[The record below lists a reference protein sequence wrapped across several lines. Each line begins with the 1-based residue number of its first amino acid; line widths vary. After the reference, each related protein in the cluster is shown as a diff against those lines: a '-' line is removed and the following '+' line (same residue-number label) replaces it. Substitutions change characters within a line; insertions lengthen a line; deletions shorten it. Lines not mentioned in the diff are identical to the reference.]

1 MYLAYTAE
9 QQALRREIRQYMAA
23 LMAAPLRA
31 ELESQAAGGPHYRRA
46 MQQLGADGWLGI
58 GWPVEHGGQGRGPI
72 EQFIFFDEVQGAG
85 FPVPILTLNT
95 VGPTLMRFGTDAQKS
110 RYLHAILAGTCHF
123 SIGYSEPG
131 AGTDLAS
138 LKTKAVLADHE
149 YVIEGQKTWTSLVGH
164 ADYLWVAVRTDPA
177 APPHKGISI
186 LIVPADAPGVST
198 TPIRSLGEH
207 DIYSVYF
214 DNVRVPK
221 SALVG
226 EENRGWQLIT
236 TQLNHERVALNA
248 VAPLYNLL
256 TETIEWA
263 RAQPA
268 GPGACLLDLAWVRSN
283 LALVDAKLDILK
295 LLNWKQAWAIR
306 EGRLSPAEA
315 SAIKVYGS
323 ELYVEACK
331 LLMEVHGSAG
341 ALKRGSQAA
350 VLRGRLEKFYRASLV
365 LTFGGGTNE
374 VQRDIIAVTGL
385 GMPRAGR

>member
-1 MYLAYTAE
+1 MFLAYTAE
-9 QQALRREIRQYMAA
+9 QEALRREIRQYMAA
-23 LMAAPLRA
+23 LMGAALRE
-31 ELESQAAGGPHYRRA
+31 ELERHGAGGPHYRRA
-46 MQQLGADGWLGI
+46 MQRLGADGWLGI
-58 GWPVEHGGQGRGPI
+58 GWPVEFGGQGRGPI
-72 EQFIFFDEVQGAG
+72 EQFIFFDELQGAG

-95 VGPTLMRFGTDAQKS
+95 VGPTLIKFGTAEQKQ
-110 RYLHAILAGTCHF
+110 RYLPAILAGECHF

-138 LKTKAVLADHE
+138 LQTKAVLTEDG
-149 YVIEGQKTWTSLVGH
+149 YVINGQKTWTSLVGH
-164 ADYLWVAVRTDPA
+164 ADYLWVAARTDPA

-186 LIVPADAPGVST
+186 LIVPATAAGLST

-207 DIYSVYF
+207 DISNVYF
-214 DNVRVPK
+214 DNVRVPR

-256 TETIEWA
+256 VDTIAWA

-268 GPGACLLDLAWVRSN
+268 DGGGCLLDLSWVRRN
-283 LALVDAKLDILK
+283 LALVDAKLDVLK
-295 LLNWKQAWAIR
+295 LMNWKQAWAIR

-323 ELYVEACK
+323 ELYVEASK

-341 ALKRGSQAA
+341 ALRRGSEAA
-350 VLRGRLEKFYRASLV
+350 VLRGRLEEFYRASLV
-365 LTFGGGTNE
+365 LTFGGGSNE
-374 VQRDIIAVTGL
+374 VQRDIIATTGL
-385 GMPRAGR
+385 SMPRGR